1 MIITLEKIIG
11 QLQGYF
17 IGEITLETLKEW
29 TFDLIFED
37 EISFEKNE
45 EKLIKEIVFLIDDD
59 SVDEDYLKRKLTEI
73 CLRQCEK
80 NRNLEKLLKTI
91 KKTKAYE

>member
-1 MIITLEKIIG
+1 MIITLEKIINR
-11 QLQGYF
+11 LQGYF
-17 IGEITLETLKEW
+17 TKEITLDELKEW

-59 SVDEDYLKRKLTEI
+59 GVDEDYLKRKLTEI
-73 CLRQCEK
+73 CSRQHEK

-91 KKTKAYE
+91 KKNKGL

>member
-45 EKLIKEIVFLIDDD
+45 GKLIKEIVFLIDDD
-59 SVDEDYLKRKLTEI
+59 SVNEDYLKRKLTEI
-73 CLRQCEK
+73 CSRQHEK
-80 NRNLEKLLKTI
+80 TEI
-91 KKTKAYE
+91 